1 MGPGGLLDVEFI
13 AQYLQLAHARQYPDL
28 IRTSTEAVL
37 VQAAELNLASGLDNL
52 VAAHRLYSDVTQM
65 QRLTLGAQGNPAK
78 AVEGVRRRIAAAASL
93 PDFARL
99 QREIVETRAKVRA
112 IFTRIFA

>member
-1 MGPGGLLDVEFI
+1 
-13 AQYLQLAHARQYPDL
+13 
-28 IRTSTEAVL
+28 
-37 VQAAELNLASGLDNL
+37 
-52 VAAHRLYSDVTQM
+52 M

-78 AVEGVRRRIAAAASL
+78 AAEGVRRRIAAAASL